1 MRRNSYLSQFLVASL
16 ALAMA
21 GCGGSSSSS
30 NTPKPTGLK
39 KRVLLSNS
47 ASSTVNVLDAQKDT
61 FSTKSLGVASP
72 TKMLT
77 AGGTTIVMDSVGS
90 DITII
95 DNATEAVTFAAPI
108 GDQPFDIAITP
119 DGKNA
124 WAAMRNFGFVQSVDT
139 TTGVAKPVIRIGN
152 ARRLAISPKGT
163 KLLVFPD
170 PQAQVPPNTSTFFVV
185 DTATAAVQTI
195 TDAAHLDQPFTAVF
209 NGSETQ
215 AFILNCA
222 GECGT
227 THGSPAVPNTASV
240 VFADFTNPATVF
252 SAPIPVSGAT
262 VGLMNGSNLYVA
274 GTPNPAPTGPTAACP
289 LSRCGALTVINA
301 TSFTAGAPIPITD
314 GTHEKMAFANNRI
327 YVGAQGCT
335 VDPGT
340 AANTVRGCLSIFNT
354 SSSAT
359 VFPTESAFRQNFD
372 VTGLQPISGRS
383 IIYIVQGAELD
394 IFDTNADILAP
405 GVTQLDVVGKAF
417 DAVQID
423 P

>member
-1 MRRNSYLSQFLVASL
+1 MQRHSYLSQFLIAGL

-21 GCGGSSSSS
+21 GCGSSTSSS
-30 NTPKPTGLK
+30 TPAPTGLK
-39 KRVLLSNS
+39 KRVLLSNT
-47 ASSTVNVLDAQKDT
+47 ASSTVNVMDAQKDVI
-61 FSTKSLGVASP
+61 STKTLAAAAP

-77 AGGTTIVMDSVGS
+77 AGGTTIVMDSAGS

-95 DNATEAVTFAAPI
+95 DNPTEVVTFAAPI

-139 TTGVAKPVIRIGN
+139 TTGNARPVLRIGN
-152 ARRLAISPKGT
+152 ARRLVMSPKGT

-170 PQAQVPPNTSTFFVV
+170 PQAQVAPNTSTFFVV
-185 DTATAAVQTI
+185 DTTTSAVQVI

-215 AFILNCA
+215 AYVLNCGA
-222 GECGT
+222 ECG
-227 THGSPAVPNTASV
+227 GATASV
-240 VFADFTNPATVF
+240 VFVDFTNPATSF
-252 SAPIPVSGAT
+252 SATLPVSGAT
-262 VGLMNGSNLYVA
+262 VGLLNGANLYVA
-274 GTPNPAPTGPTAACP
+274 GTPTPAPTGPGAACP

-301 TSFTAGAPIPITD
+301 TSFTASAVVPITD
-314 GTHEKMAFANNRI
+314 GDHEKMAFANNRL
-327 YVGAQGCT
+327 YVGALGCT
-335 VDPGT
+335 VDPGI

-354 SSSAT
+354 AT
-359 VFPTESAFRQNFD
+359 PGTKFPEELAFRQNFD

-383 IIYIVQGAELD
+383 IIYVVQGAELD
-394 IFDTNADILAP
+394 ILDTNTDAP
-405 GVTQLDVVGKAF
+405 ASGVTQIDVVGKAF
-417 DAVQID
+417 DVVQID